1 VFVVGSEGSKVQ
13 GFKVQGFMVQEVH
26 GSGGSWFRR
35 FMVQEVHGSG
45 GSKGSG
51 SFTLFKAVH

>member
-1 VFVVGSEGSKVQ
+1 VFVVGSEGSEGSKVQ

-35 FMVQEVHGSG
+35 FKRFRIVHVVQG
-45 GSKGSG
+45 GSLKPC
-51 SFTLFKAVH
+51 